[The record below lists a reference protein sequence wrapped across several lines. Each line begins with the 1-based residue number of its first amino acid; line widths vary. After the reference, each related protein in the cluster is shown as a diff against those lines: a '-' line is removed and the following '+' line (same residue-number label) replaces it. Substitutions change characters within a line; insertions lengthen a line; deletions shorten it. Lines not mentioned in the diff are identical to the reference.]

1 MTPARRGDL
10 RAETDMKVAG
20 EPRLPP
26 QRGKILENAGARN
39 AALRDE
45 DAVAANDDVV
55 ADLHKV
61 IDFRSF
67 ADDRVAVGA
76 AVDGRAGADLDV
88 VLNDHAPDLRHFHVA
103 LRTEGEAEPVLPD
116 VDAGVDDDAVAD

>member
-1 MTPARRGDL
+1 
-10 RAETDMKVAG
+10 MKVAG
-20 EPRLPP
+20 EPRLPA
-26 QRGKILENAGARN
+26 QRGKILKDAGARN

-45 DAVAANDDVV
+45 DAVAANDDVM

-76 AVDGRAGADLDV
+76 AVDGRTG
-88 VLNDHAPDLRHFHVA
+88 PIS
-103 LRTEGEAEPVLPD
+103 TSS
-116 VDAGVDDDAVAD
+116 